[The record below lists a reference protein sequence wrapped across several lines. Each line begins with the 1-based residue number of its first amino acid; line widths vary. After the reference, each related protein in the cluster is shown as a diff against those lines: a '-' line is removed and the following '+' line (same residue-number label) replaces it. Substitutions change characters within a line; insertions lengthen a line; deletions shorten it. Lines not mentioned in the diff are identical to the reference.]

1 MFGRLTEGSK
11 AVIAEARDLALER
24 SDRFITPGH
33 LLFGCTQ
40 ATEETAGAPLRES
53 GITTA
58 SVRSLLPRPQSSAS
72 RPSDAESLSAIGID
86 YEEIRSA
93 VEATF
98 GEGAL
103 DVAPDRRE
111 TPGGTRRP
119 RFAPDAKKAIAMCM
133 HVAVKELHQERLM
146 PGHILLGLLR
156 LDDAVVTK
164 ALEQSGTS
172 VAHLSATVLESLA
185 AA

>member
-24 SDRFITPGH
+24 SDGFITPGH

-40 ATEETAGAPLRES
+40 ATEETAGAPLR
-53 GITTA
+53 
-58 SVRSLLPRPQSSAS
+58 
-72 RPSDAESLSAIGID
+72 ESLSAIGID

-111 TPGGTRRP
+111 TPGGSGRP

-133 HVAVKELHQERLM
+133 HVAVKELHQERL